1 MHVPS
6 ALTAAFFAIAVA
18 GQSDQQDDNSDNG
31 PVVIVTDVWIMPE
44 STTKPKQAK
53 PTTTPSPSPSP
64 VPAVAHREQPL
75 DAKCTKALND
85 VIPVYKLV
93 PTPPPALAAVPLPTD
108 PCETPSFNG
117 TLSAQYAS
125 YTSQVGDWYKSHSS
139 EIMGAL
145 SKCPALM
152 DMASDV
158 PFCKTTSTSTTSTMP
173 SPTPTQVKPTTTAAA
188 PATKLPTAPAG
199 GSDKGDTDN
208 NNAFNVASAAPSAPS
223 DKPESSDAHRYSS
236 GLIGMAIA
244 AASFLGA
251 VVAL

>member
-6 ALTAAFFAIAVA
+6 VLTAAFFAIAVA

-53 PTTTPSPSPSP
+53 PTTTPSSSPSP

-75 DAKCTKALND
+75 DAQCTKALND

-145 SKCPALM
+145 SKCPALI

-158 PFCKTTSTSTTSTMP
+158 PFCKTTSTSTTPT
-173 SPTPTQVKPTTTAAA
+173 PTPTQAKPTTTAAA
-188 PATKLPTAPAG
+188 PTTKLPTAPAG

-223 DKPESSDAHRYSS
+223 DKPESSNAHRYSS
-236 GLIGMAIA
+236 GVIGMVIA